1 MILYFKINY
10 TDIFGEKMKKKSI
23 VYVAISI
30 IIIVAVIFLVTNNF
44 TGNVNNL
51 SGTIGKVEKYR
62 KVQLTEQDI
71 KLRNDLLTDTSAVS
85 KSIKGLLIF
94 NSFSLKLKDGIN
106 NWTNELKSNTSKEF
120 EPTIAILKDYSKFID
135 DNSKTVEDALLFLL
149 DVYNGDTTE
158 ASVNMTAK
166 IKKFDSFVEQL
177 IKKDSMLAKVIP
189 GFDKEIKARTKANDS
204 KEAIQTLVNIKEQFA
219 INAMPLALL
228 SGYRGLIDLMNN
240 TVISNTANFKSSVL
254 SSMLNSKVLVGS
266 KTLGTIAFE
275 GIQLEAIRAGSTGS
289 LKSSLNS
296 ITSINSAVNNVGS
309 KSALSGLE
317 ICSMQSLGIIY
328 IHNFSNSLG
337 CGSSAKLGFR
347 DVSSLINS
355 SLNNVV
361 KAKLNSKLGMVN

>member
-1 MILYFKINY
+1 
-10 TDIFGEKMKKKSI
+10 MKKKSI
-23 VYVAISI
+23 AYVVISI
-30 IIIVAVIFLVTNNF
+30 IIIIAVVFLATNNF

-71 KLRNDLLTDTSAVS
+71 KLRNDLLTDTSEVS

-94 NSFSLKLKDGIN
+94 NSFSLKLKDGIDK
-106 NWTNELKSNTSKEF
+106 WTNELKSKTSKEF
-120 EPTIAILKDYSKFID
+120 EPTIAILSDYSKFIN

-158 ASVNMTAK
+158 ASANMTVK

-177 IKKDSMLAKVIP
+177 IKKDSLLAEVIP

-219 INAMPLALL
+219 INAMPLALVL
-228 SGYRGLIDLMNN
+228 GNKQLIGVMSN
-240 TVISNTANFKSSVL
+240 TVISNTANFGL
-254 SSMLNSKVLVGS
+254 SCLSEWINSKAIVGS
-266 KTLGTIAFE
+266 KPLGTIVFE
-275 GIQLEAIRAGSTGS
+275 GIQLEAIRTGFTGS
-289 LKSSLNS
+289 IKSSFNS

-309 KSALSGLE
+309 KSNLSGIE

-337 CGSSAKLGFR
+337 CGSSAKLGLN
-347 DVSSLINS
+347 DLSSLINS

-361 KAKLNSKLGMVN
+361 KAKLSAKLGMVN